1 MQYEKLNQN
10 ELNFRFESKNFLSIL
25 GLYFFSIG
33 TIFSGYSIYL
43 LLEATE
49 RIERSIVTWSGQGLF
64 WSLILFFIG
73 LFILFIPVEF
83 LNVFKIYNSSF
94 KDLILNIIY
103 SIIISLISLMFF
115 QFFIGSD
122 TLIMNDI
129 SSIGKSVSFAGFIT
143 VPLILFLQHTLKTS
157 LNFIET
163 SRARSFPSLD
173 RPSMV
178 VTLDPSISAASVE
191 QLFIDLPL
199 T

>member
-157 LNFIET
+157 LNFIDKA
-163 SRARSFPSLD
+163 SYSF
-173 RPSMV
+173 
-178 VTLDPSISAASVE
+178 TLFVWIISS
-191 QLFIDLPL
+191 QIFL
-199 T
+199 